1 MESYFYVEHFVHWTL
16 FDLSSF
22 WALFKE
28 LKTIGYEKRSF
39 SMLKTHGL
47 KIKLN
52 GAFSIGDKEFTCKI
66 WKKLLVS
73 KKFPWWPKIDY
84 AILGSYKA

>member
-28 LKTIGYEKRSF
+28 LKTIGYENRSF
-39 SMLKTHGL
+39 SIPKTYGD
-47 KIKLN
+47 KIKPN
-52 GAFSIGDKEFTCKI
+52 GVFSICDKEFTCKI
-66 WKKLLVS
+66 WKKLLES
-73 KKFPWWPKIDY
+73 KKFPQSPKIDY
-84 AILGSYKA
+84 AI